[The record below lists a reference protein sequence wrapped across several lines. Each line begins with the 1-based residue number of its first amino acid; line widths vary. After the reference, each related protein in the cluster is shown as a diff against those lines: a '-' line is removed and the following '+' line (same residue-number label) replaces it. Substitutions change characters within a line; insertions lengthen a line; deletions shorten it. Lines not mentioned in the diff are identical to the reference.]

1 MKHFLIFLAIFAVIG
16 CDDGG
21 GPDAKVEDN
30 RMEQAKLLRSTF
42 DKVGGNFDKMT
53 PDEKAEILKIYKGN
67 ESDAKR
73 AWSMMQA
80 GGLAGPSGS
89 ASSMSAAPG
98 VQKGG
103 N

>member
-1 MKHFLIFLAIFAVIG
+1 MKHFLVFLAIFAVIG
-16 CDDGG
+16 CDSGG
-21 GPDAKVEDN
+21 GPDTKVEEN
-30 RMEQAKLLRSTF
+30 RMEQAQLLRSTF

-53 PDEKAEILKIYKGN
+53 PEEKAEILKIYKGDEN
-67 ESDAKR
+67 NARR
-73 AWSMMQA
+73 AWSMLQA

-89 ASSMSAAPG
+89 ASSMSAGPG